1 MASPLKKLVGQTA
14 IYGLSSIVGRFLNY
28 LLVPLYTGVFI
39 TSDYGTVTELFA
51 YAGLLMV
58 LLTYGMETA
67 YFRFAEKH
75 DDPEKIFS
83 STLLPILITSLLF
96 ILFVILFSGSIADI
110 LEYSEHS
117 EYIVWFAL
125 ILGFDSMASI
135 PFAKLRRENKALR
148 FAVYKFINIGLNI
161 GFNLF
166 FLLVCPSMIKH
177 NPDSIVNSIYNEH
190 TGIGYVFISNLIA
203 SAFTLIL
210 FLPVFLKIKFKVSFD
225 LLKQLL
231 NYGFPLMFVGLAGMI
246 NEVLD
251 RILLK
256 YLIVPPEGVSDAHQ
270 YAMSQLGIYGANVKM
285 AVLIVLFIQ
294 AFRYAAEPFFFSRE
308 KHADA
313 KQTYASVMKYFVIFG
328 LTVFLMIMLYIDLFK
343 HFMTGREY
351 WEGLNIVPILLLA
364 NIMLGVIYNLS
375 IWYKLSGKTGYGAYI
390 ALIGASVTIIINIVF
405 IPIIGYLGSAWG
417 HFASYFT
424 MMILTYFLGRKHY
437 RIDYPL
443 KDIFVYVVLALVLY
457 FVSVYHPF
465 EGIYKYTIN
474 TCLFLIF
481 TGYVEIKEKLI
492 RRSLKIDKITE

>member
-39 TSDYGTVTELFA
+39 TSEYGAVTELFA

-67 YFRFAEKH
+67 YFRFAEKREDH
-75 DDPEKIFS
+75 EQVFS
-83 STLLPILITSLLF
+83 TTLLPIVVSSTLF
-96 ILFVILFSGSIADI
+96 IAFVLVFSQSIADI
-110 LEYSEHS
+110 LQYSEHR

-125 ILGFDSMASI
+125 ILGFDAIASI
-135 PFAKLRRENKALR
+135 PFAKLRRENKAVR

-166 FLLVCPSMIKH
+166 FLLLCPAMIKH
-177 NPDSIVNSIYNEH
+177 NPDSIVHYVYNAD

-210 FLPVFLKIKFKVSFD
+210 FIPVFFKIKVKVSVE

-231 NYGFPLMFVGLAGMI
+231 NYGFPLLFVGLAGMI

-256 YLIVPPEGVSDAHQ
+256 YLIVAPEGVSDAHQ
-270 YAMSQLGIYGANVKM
+270 YAMSQIGIYGANVKM
-285 AVLIVLFIQ
+285 AVLIILFIQ

-313 KQTYASVMKYFVIFG
+313 KQTYASVMKFFVIFG
-328 LTVFLMIMLYIDLFK
+328 LTVFLMIMLYIDFFK

-375 IWYKLSGKTGYGAYI
+375 IWYKLSEKTKYGAYI
-390 ALIGASVTIIINIVF
+390 AIIGALVTIAINIVF
-405 IPIIGYLGSAWG
+405 IPIIGYMGSAWG
-417 HFASYFT
+417 HFASYFI
-424 MMILTYFLGRKHY
+424 MMVMTFFLGRKHY

-443 KDIFVYVVLALVLY
+443 KQIFIYVALALGIY
-457 FVSVYHPF
+457 FTAKYLPF
-465 EGIYKYTIN
+465 EGLLKYGFN
-474 TCLFLIF
+474 TAFFVVFLA
-481 TGYVEIKEKLI
+481 YVEMKEKLI
-492 RRSLKIDKITE
+492 RRFLRIKR